1 MNINGNYAGYI
12 KPVAFKGCVSSKKKT
27 VLTLKSS
34 DNKLP

>member
-12 KPVAFKGCVSSKKKT
+12 KPVALEGCVSSKKKT
-27 VLTLKSS
+27 VLTLKPS